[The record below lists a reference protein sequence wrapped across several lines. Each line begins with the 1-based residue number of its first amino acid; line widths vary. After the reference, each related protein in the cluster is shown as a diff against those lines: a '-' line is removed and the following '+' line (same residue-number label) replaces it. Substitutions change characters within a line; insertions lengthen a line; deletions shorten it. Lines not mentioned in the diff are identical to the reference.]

1 MQPVDI
7 LGYTD
12 AELLDLIEKINELE
26 PYAFS
31 IVDTFGSLYRED
43 LQRVF
48 YLVHHNLWA
57 NAKIGFHS
65 HNNLQMSFALS
76 QDFIDMSQGLRDIVV
91 DSTMAGMGRG
101 AGNTNT
107 ELVMQYMNRK
117 FNSGYDIDIV
127 LDLID
132 NYIDGFHN
140 SYEWGYSIPYFLAGD
155 RKSVV

>member
-1 MQPVDI
+1 M
-7 LGYTD
+7 L
-12 AELLDLIEKINELE
+12 
-26 PYAFS
+26 FHSS
-31 IVDTFGSLYRED
+31 IPSVLCIVRIS
-43 LQRVF
+43 QRVF

-107 ELVMQYMNRK
+107 ELVMQYRTV
-117 FNSGYDIDIV
+117 SLIV
-127 LDLID
+127 VMILIL
-132 NYIDGFHN
+132 F
-140 SYEWGYSIPYFLAGD
+140 
-155 RKSVV
+155 